1 VTLRDY
7 AGAQQDLKQLVELY
21 PDTELADRASLY
33 LADATMKAG
42 MYAEAT
48 SLYRKVYNL
57 GLSRESQTASAL
69 GAGRCFYETQDY
81 QDAAKWLNRYVTL
94 ARDQGRREFH
104 VACLLLGKT
113 YLALENP
120 KQAHAALQL
129 AMKGDLSR
137 QQYVDTIAT
146 LVKTYIQQGL
156 FLEALNTLEG
166 THAWQLSQ
174 QETIELLLLRAQVLR
189 SIGLIDKAVA
199 ILGEK
204 VQFLPS
210 PELKGKVVLELTA
223 CYRDLGQFEQARSAL
238 SEVFALVEP
247 GPLAEEIGCELARIC
262 LRVGQPSQAVTV
274 CSQLLEHASGR
285 TAGSKIQTLL
295 AQAYREQ
302 KQYDRAV
309 AAMLSGQSSRPE
321 TTATPAMPSIGP

>member
-1 VTLRDY
+1 
-7 AGAQQDLKQLVELY
+7 
-21 PDTELADRASLY
+21 
-33 LADATMKAG
+33 
-42 MYAEAT
+42 
-48 SLYRKVYNL
+48 
-57 GLSRESQTASAL
+57 
-69 GAGRCFYETQDY
+69 
-81 QDAAKWLNRYVTL
+81 
-94 ARDQGRREFH
+94 

-120 KQAHAALQL
+120 KQAHAALKL

-210 PELKGKVVLELTA
+210 PALKAQVVLELTA
-223 CYRDLGQFEQARSAL
+223 CYRELGQYEQARSAL

-247 GPLAEEIGCELARIC
+247 GPLAEEVGSELARIC
-262 LRVGQPSQAVTV
+262 LRVGQPTQAAAV
-274 CSQLLEHASGR
+274 CSQLLEHTSDSAARG
-285 TAGSKIQTLL
+285 AIQTLL
-295 AQAYREQ
+295 AQAYRDQ

-309 AAMLSGQSSRPE
+309 SAMLDSQGSRPAS
-321 TTATPAMPSIGP
+321 TGPLALPSTGP